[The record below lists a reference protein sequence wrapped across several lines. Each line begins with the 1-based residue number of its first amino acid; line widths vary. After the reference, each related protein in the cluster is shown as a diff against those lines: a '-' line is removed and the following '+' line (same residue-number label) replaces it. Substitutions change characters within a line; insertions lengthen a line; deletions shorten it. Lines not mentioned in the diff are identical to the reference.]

1 MVYVTTVLQSYTTVF
16 GETNRDQKGDNNMC
30 ETKRLLLNI
39 IPVCIYVISFIVKII
54 LLFIFKIPAIESNI
68 MIVEWL
74 SLMFGLPIY
83 YTIANCR
90 NNFNKMSGQY
100 NRKYDNIL
108 RYMIV
113 VAIMMM
119 EFFITIIPT
128 WLRIDYVDNI
138 GKSILILVA
147 VTSIIVLTIAWF
159 VRALVFYF
167 QYKK

>member
-1 MVYVTTVLQSYTTVF
+1 
-16 GETNRDQKGDNNMC
+16 MC
-30 ETKRLLLNI
+30 KTKMLLLNI
-39 IPVCIYVISFIVKII
+39 IPVCIYIVSFIVKII
-54 LLFIFKIPAIESNI
+54 LMFIFKIPAIESNI

-159 VRALVFYF
+159 RILVFYF
-167 QYKK
+167 KCKKQNDIYK

>member
-1 MVYVTTVLQSYTTVF
+1 M
-16 GETNRDQKGDNNMC
+16 R

-68 MIVEWL
+68 MIFEWL
-74 SLMFGLPIY
+74 LLMFGLPIY
-83 YTIANCR
+83 YTVVNCR
-90 NNFNKMSGQY
+90 NNFEQNERLY
-100 NRKYDNIL
+100 NNIL
-108 RYMIV
+108 RYIIV
-113 VAIMMM
+113 VGIMML

-128 WLRIDYVDNI
+128 WLRLDHVDNI
-138 GKSILILVA
+138 GRSILVLVV